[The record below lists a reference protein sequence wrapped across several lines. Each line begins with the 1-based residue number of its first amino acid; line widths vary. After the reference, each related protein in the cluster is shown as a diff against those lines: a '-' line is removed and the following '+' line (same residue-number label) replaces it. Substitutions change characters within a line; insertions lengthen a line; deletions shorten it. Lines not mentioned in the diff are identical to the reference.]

1 MATVTFSIRKNKNPA
16 SIYVR
21 LRSGREIDI
30 TLKTGKTI
38 NPKFWSNNWIRNAA
52 AFEDKLNLENDL
64 NTLRSL
70 ILRRRNDTITAD
82 SLISSDWLQK
92 VIYEWQGVFQEDS
105 STYLV
110 DLIKEYIKT
119 MPNRSRNGKVGLS
132 RGTIRNYKTTLGRL
146 MKFQENT
153 RHNYLLKEIDLKF
166 KTELFDYLKND
177 LELAL
182 NSICKDISNIKA
194 VCREADERG
203 LKVSRQLYSKSFSSP
218 AEKTLFTTLNPGELE
233 LISKY
238 SGKQYLENVRDWLII
253 SCWTGCR
260 VGDLMKFSMKNIKLF
275 PGDIR
280 VIQYIQNKG
289 KKMVDIPMHPKVSG
303 IIDRLGG
310 FPRAISSAKYN
321 LYIKEL
327 CESVGLNEMIEGS
340 RQKPI
345 TNKREIGTFQKWKLI
360 RSHIG
365 RRSFATNHYNL
376 LPNKVIMAVTG
387 HTTEKQFLAYIGEV
401 ESDHIDS
408 FLDFWSKEV

>member
-110 DLIKEYIKT
+110 DLIKEDIKT
-119 MPNRSRNGKVGLS
+119 MPNRLRNGKVGLS
-132 RGTIRNYKTTLGRL
+132 SGTIRNYKTTLGRL

-260 VGDLMKFSMKNIKLF
+260 VGDLMKFSMRNIKLF

-310 FPRAISSAKYN
+310 FPRAISSVKYN
-321 LYIKEL
+321 KYIKEL

-345 TNKREIGTFQKWKLI
+345 TNKREIGTFEKWKLI

>member
-1 MATVTFSIRKNKNPA
+1 M
-16 SIYVR
+16 
-21 LRSGREIDI
+21 
-30 TLKTGKTI
+30 
-38 NPKFWSNNWIRNAA
+38 
-52 AFEDKLNLENDL
+52 
-64 NTLRSL
+64 
-70 ILRRRNDTITAD
+70 
-82 SLISSDWLQK
+82 Q
-92 VIYEWQGVFQEDS
+92 
-105 STYLV
+105 
-110 DLIKEYIKT
+110 
-119 MPNRSRNGKVGLS
+119 
-132 RGTIRNYKTTLGRL
+132 
-146 MKFQENT
+146 
-153 RHNYLLKEIDLKF
+153 
-166 KTELFDYLKND
+166 
-177 LELAL
+177 
-182 NSICKDISNIKA
+182 
-194 VCREADERG
+194 RG
-203 LKVSRQLYSKSFSSP
+203 LKVSRQLYSNSFSSP
-218 AEKTLFTTLNPGELE
+218 AEKTLCTTLNPGELE

-345 TNKREIGTFQKWKLI
+345 TNKREIGTFEKWKLI